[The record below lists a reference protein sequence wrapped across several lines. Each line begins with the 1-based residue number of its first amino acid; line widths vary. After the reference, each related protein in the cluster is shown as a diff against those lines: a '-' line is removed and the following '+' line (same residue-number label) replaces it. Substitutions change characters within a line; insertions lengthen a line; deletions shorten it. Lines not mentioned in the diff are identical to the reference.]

1 MATLRIFIAVD
12 TPAEVRA
19 QIAALRDGIARECAG
34 VRWEATA
41 KFHCTLQFLGNVPG
55 VQMAA
60 VERSVAAAASGSPA
74 LLLGYRGIGFF
85 PEGARPRVIW
95 VGVHDATGT
104 LLRLQEEVARGLER
118 EGFAREERPF
128 HPHVT
133 LGRLPAAHP
142 PHRLIEIAESRT
154 FEHPP
159 VVVPAVEI
167 MQSVTGSRGTSY
179 AVLRSIPLSGGGT
192 AR

>member
-12 TPAEVRA
+12 TPAEVKA
-19 QIAALRDGIARECAG
+19 QIAALRDAISRECAG
-34 VRWEATA
+34 VRWEATT
-41 KFHCTLQFLGNVPG
+41 KFHCTLQFLGNVPEG
-55 VQMAA
+55 QMPA
-60 VERSVAAAASGSPA
+60 VEHRVAAAASGSPA
-74 LLLGYRGIGFF
+74 LQLGYRGIGFF
-85 PEGARPRVIW
+85 PDSARPRVIW
-95 VGVHDATGT
+95 VGVHDATGA
-104 LLRLQEEVARGLER
+104 LLRLQGEIARGLEG
-118 EGFAREERPF
+118 EGFAGEERPF

-133 LGRLPAAHP
+133 LGRLQGTHP
-142 PHRLIEIAESRT
+142 PHRLIEIAETRT

-179 AVLRSIPLSGGGT
+179 AVLRSIPLSGSGT